1 MQAHPLARPG
11 VAQGSGLR
19 DPFAWREALSAGASS
34 ASTHHSSRPGSRA
47 CSHAS
52 TPRSMTP
59 PSPAPTNSAR
69 SSRSNLSARSG
80 YSARGGNTPPMGGT
94 RAPAG
99 YPYNAGAPDNHS
111 ARTSTYHTPVPSAR
125 SSDYVSAYE
134 GSSACATARTVDN
147 GILLEEEPT
156 RHETPKAGTN
166 QRRQKAIAAAM
177 DAFVPTDSRGTPAE
191 SGGATSQ
198 RSAPSLDPRKVLSA
212 ARHGRH
218 KEVEASLGQASTPL
232 TKIPLV
238 THSSMLHARM
248 EISALPSWQSSTVVT
263 WMPKMKGGI
272 LACIFSMHMDIQK
285 LQNTSLRKALTVT

>member
-1 MQAHPLARPG
+1 
-11 VAQGSGLR
+11 
-19 DPFAWREALSAGASS
+19 
-34 ASTHHSSRPGSRA
+34 
-47 CSHAS
+47 
-52 TPRSMTP
+52 
-59 PSPAPTNSAR
+59 
-69 SSRSNLSARSG
+69 
-80 YSARGGNTPPMGGT
+80 MGGT

-218 KEVEASLGQASTPL
+218 KEVEASLVAGFDP
-232 TKIPLV
+232 
-238 THSSMLHARM
+238 THQDPFGNTLFHVACQNGNKRIAKLAIKYGGDMDAQNERGNTGLHFLYAYGYP
-248 EISALPSWQSSTVVT
+248 EVAEYFIEKGADGH
-263 WMPKMKGGI
+263 MKNELGKEPHEGI
-272 LACIFSMHMDIQK
+272 
-285 LQNTSLRKALTVT
+285 R